1 MWNHGRQLNVIV
13 QRKISCY
20 LKGGTELIS
29 IKLVGYCV
37 DESWLLSW
45 KWTPSA
51 PSSVDVF
58 IDTFF
63 AEDGK
68 LVPVLKIEWKV
79 ATDASIIYLRGA
91 ELAVVQLSNNQQICA
106 QFDFQNNLTFQVRPD
121 NGGRWNF
128 SFNRFEVQPGQ
139 MYQVTVYH
147 LPKLSTPGD
156 YNRRSKPFTV
166 PSKGHFYDIFIYRF
180 ILHTSYHEKN
190 GAVSAN
196 RYAFFQVF
204 GCIHK
209 QCHLMSLMSFLHLGS
224 LWEPRINGTSLDD
237 HSVLV
242 SFDPAEIP
250 ATYIIHVISV
260 REDAKECKKTMESIS
275 EQGLQQRLNVTVKL
289 ERNLKIC
296 CKYKVEIQPLF
307 PACATDCPRRS
318 FLIPCSSADALRL
331 TNQSEIIDTF
341 SVGLPWI
348 HTIICILLIASAIG
362 SAIYLT
368 RRQKGGFYNWG
379 LVVFCLQNNFLELD
393 QIYVTPMLQPPPP
406 LKPRTVWIVYSADH
420 KLYVDIVLKFA
431 QFMIT
436 VCGTEVIL
444 DLLDEQQISEMGA
457 VCWLTRQ
464 KQKMEALSSKI
475 IILCSRGT
483 RAKWQAMLGHQESS
497 VHLKQDNLLPTGDMF
512 TPALNLILPDFKQPA
527 CFGLYLICYFEGISN
542 ESDIPDPFHVT
553 SKYQLMDKFEEI
565 YFLIQDLEKFEPG
578 RMHQIPAISPEKYTE
593 SPCGKQLKEALQK
606 FQTWQA
612 EHPDWFKS
620 ERVCSED
627 EDDLQSLSGELTE
640 ELIFPGKGI
649 LKKQLLPREPDP
661 NSCCLV
667 NLLVNEDDL
676 GAYKLTPQHLS
687 EENLAFQTLVTPA
700 ETPSVQVVKPAA
712 LAEENEILS
721 HKLLTNEDWLE
732 SVPMIEAS
740 VPRRN
745 DVILQEDLSS
755 DPQALP
761 ADVRQQLEGLMYSLY
776 QQSVIPSDMPL
787 CQEEVNE
794 QQQLLF
800 DEASKVQRQSVQ
812 SDQGYISRC
821 SSLPSDSPVEPG
833 EEENQEQEGCW
844 SAGHLTA
851 DVLSSLK
858 SLQQQLL
865 FQDIQKNC
873 S

>member
-1 MWNHGRQLNVIV
+1 
-13 QRKISCY
+13 
-20 LKGGTELIS
+20 
-29 IKLVGYCV
+29 
-37 DESWLLSW
+37 
-45 KWTPSA
+45 
-51 PSSVDVF
+51 
-58 IDTFF
+58 
-63 AEDGK
+63 
-68 LVPVLKIEWKV
+68 
-79 ATDASIIYLRGA
+79 
-91 ELAVVQLSNNQQICA
+91 
-106 QFDFQNNLTFQVRPD
+106 
-121 NGGRWNF
+121 
-128 SFNRFEVQPGQ
+128 
-139 MYQVTVYH
+139 
-147 LPKLSTPGD
+147 
-156 YNRRSKPFTV
+156 
-166 PSKGHFYDIFIYRF
+166 
-180 ILHTSYHEKN
+180 
-190 GAVSAN
+190 
-196 RYAFFQVF
+196 
-204 GCIHK
+204 
-209 QCHLMSLMSFLHLGS
+209 
-224 LWEPRINGTSLDD
+224 
-237 HSVLV
+237 
-242 SFDPAEIP
+242 
-250 ATYIIHVISV
+250 
-260 REDAKECKKTMESIS
+260 
-275 EQGLQQRLNVTVKL
+275 
-289 ERNLKIC
+289 
-296 CKYKVEIQPLF
+296 
-307 PACATDCPRRS
+307 
-318 FLIPCSSADALRL
+318 
-331 TNQSEIIDTF
+331 
-341 SVGLPWI
+341 
-348 HTIICILLIASAIG
+348 
-362 SAIYLT
+362 
-368 RRQKGGFYNWG
+368 
-379 LVVFCLQNNFLELD
+379 
-393 QIYVTPMLQPPPP
+393 MLQPPPP

-420 KLYVDIVLKFA
+420 KLYVDVVLKFA

-444 DLLDEQQISEMGA
+444 DLLDEHQISEMGA

-475 IILCSRGT
+475 IVLCSRGT
-483 RAKWQAMLGHQESS
+483 RAKWQAMLGHEESS
-497 VHLKQDNLLPTGDMF
+497 VHLKQDNLLPTGDLF
-512 TPALNLILPDFKQPA
+512 TPALNLILPDFKQPS
-527 CFGLYLICYFEGISN
+527 CFGLYLICYFEGISH

-620 ERVCSED
+620 ECVCGED
-627 EDDLQSLSGELTE
+627 EDDLQPLSEELTE

-649 LKKQLLPREPDP
+649 LKKQLLPKEPDL

-687 EENLAFQTLVTPA
+687 QEDLSFQTLVIPA

-732 SVPMIEAS
+732 SVPVIEAS
-740 VPRRN
+740 IPRRN
-745 DVILQEDLSS
+745 NVILQEDLSS

-761 ADVRQQLEGLMYSLY
+761 AEVRQQLEGLMYSLY

-787 CQEEVNE
+787 CQEDVHE

-821 SSLPSDSPVEPG
+821 SSLPSDSPVEPE
-833 EEENQEQEGCW
+833 EEENQEKEGYW

-865 FQDIQKNC
+865 FQDIQKN
-873 S
+873 SS

>member
-1 MWNHGRQLNVIV
+1 MRGDVSWCFV
-13 QRKISCY
+13 
-20 LKGGTELIS
+20 
-29 IKLVGYCV
+29 LVAGLLPGLSGLRLLLSAPPLFNCSQPGLRCLARNSNCV
-37 DESWLLSW
+37 DDNWLLPW

-51 PSSVDVF
+51 PSSVDIF

-79 ATDASIIYLRGA
+79 ATDASIIYLKGA
-91 ELAVVQLSNNQQICA
+91 ELSVLQLSNNRQICA

-128 SFNRFEVQPGQ
+128 SFDRFEVQPGQ
-139 MYQVTVYH
+139 KYQVTVYH

-156 YNRRSKPFTV
+156 YNRISNPFTV
-166 PSKGHFYDIFIYRF
+166 PNCTHPIMKTTEPCLRI
-180 ILHTSYHEKN
+180 
-190 GAVSAN
+190 
-196 RYAFFQVF
+196 
-204 GCIHK
+204 
-209 QCHLMSLMSFLHLGS
+209 GS

-250 ATYIIHVISV
+250 AIYIIHVISV
-260 REDAKECKKTMESIS
+260 QEDGKECKKAKESIS
-275 EQGLQQRLNVTVKL
+275 KEGLQQRLNVTVKL

-296 CKYKVEIQPLF
+296 CKYKVQIQPFF
-307 PACATDCPRRS
+307 PACGTDCMRQL
-318 FLIPCSSADALRL
+318 FLIPCSSDDALIL
-331 TNQSEIIDTF
+331 PDQSGVNDTF

-348 HTIICILLIASAIG
+348 HTIICILLIGSAIG
-362 SAIYLT
+362 SAICIT
-368 RRQKGGFYNWG
+368 RRQKELNSAAKNGDYE
-379 LVVFCLQNNFLELD
+379 LQD
-393 QIYVTPMLQPPPP
+393 VTPMLQPPPP

-444 DLLDEQQISEMGA
+444 DLLDEHQISEMGA

-475 IILCSRGT
+475 IVLCSRGT
-483 RAKWQAMLGHQESS
+483 RAKWQAMLGHREPN
-497 VHLKQDNLLPTGDMF
+497 VHLKQDNMLPTGDLF
-512 TPALNLILPDFKQPA
+512 TPALNLILPDFKQPS
-527 CFGLYLICYFEGISN
+527 CFGLYLICYFEGISH

-606 FQTWQA
+606 FQTWQD

-620 ERVCSED
+620 ECLCDED
-627 EDDLQSLSGELTE
+627 EDDLQPLIEEFTE

-649 LKKQLLPREPDP
+649 LKKQLLPKEPDP

-667 NLLVNEDDL
+667 NPLVNEDDL

-687 EENLAFQTLVTPA
+687 REDLSFQTLVTPA
-700 ETPSVQVVKPAA
+700 ETPSVQVVRPAA

-721 HKLLTNEDWLE
+721 HKVLTNEDWLE
-732 SVPMIEAS
+732 SVPVIEGS

-745 DVILQEDLSS
+745 NVILQEDLSS

-761 ADVRQQLEGLMYSLY
+761 DEVRQQLEGLMYSLY
-776 QQSVIPSDMPL
+776 QQSVIASDMPL
-787 CQEEVNE
+787 CQEDVHE
-794 QQQLLF
+794 QQQQLF

-821 SSLPSDSPVEPG
+821 SSLPSDSPVEPE

-865 FQDIQKNC
+865 FQDIQKN
-873 S
+873 SS

>member
-1 MWNHGRQLNVIV
+1 M
-13 QRKISCY
+13 
-20 LKGGTELIS
+20 KGDAS
-29 IKLVGYCV
+29 WCLVLVAGLLPGLSGLRLLLSAPPLFNCSQPGLRCLVRNSYCV

-63 AEDGK
+63 TEDGK

-166 PSKGHFYDIFIYRF
+166 PNCTHPTMKKTEPCLQI
-180 ILHTSYHEKN
+180 
-190 GAVSAN
+190 
-196 RYAFFQVF
+196 
-204 GCIHK
+204 
-209 QCHLMSLMSFLHLGS
+209 GS

-260 REDAKECKKTMESIS
+260 REDEKECKKATESIS
-275 EQGLQQRLNVTVKL
+275 EGLQHRLNVTVKL

-318 FLIPCSSADALRL
+318 FLIQCPSADALSL
-331 TNQSEIIDTF
+331 PNQSRMNDTF

-348 HTIICILLIASAIG
+348 HTIICILLISSAIG

-368 RRQKGGFYNWG
+368 RRQKALNSAAKNCDFE
-379 LVVFCLQNNFLELD
+379 LQDTLL
-393 QIYVTPMLQPPPP
+393 TSPMLQPPPP

-483 RAKWQAMLGHQESS
+483 QAKWQAMLGHQESS

-578 RMHQIPAISPEKYTE
+578 RMHQIPAISPGKYTE

-612 EHPDWFKS
+612 EHPDWFKN
-620 ERVCSED
+620 ERVCGED

-649 LKKQLLPREPDP
+649 LKKQLLPKEPDP
-661 NSCCLV
+661 SSSCLV

-687 EENLAFQTLVTPA
+687 EEDLAFQTLVIPA
-700 ETPSVQVVKPAA
+700 EAPSVQVVNPTA

-732 SVPMIEAS
+732 SVPMIEAN

-745 DVILQEDLSS
+745 DVILQGDLSS

-821 SSLPSDSPVEPG
+821 SSLPSDSPVELR
-833 EEENQEQEGCW
+833 EEENQEQEGYW

>member
-1 MWNHGRQLNVIV
+1 TTIV
-13 QRKISCY
+13 FNNFCC
-20 LKGGTELIS
+20 TESLRGS
-29 IKLVGYCV
+29 IAARI
-37 DESWLLSW
+37 WLLSW

-63 AEDGK
+63 TEDGK

-166 PSKGHFYDIFIYRF
+166 PNCTHPTMKKTEPCLQI
-180 ILHTSYHEKN
+180 
-190 GAVSAN
+190 
-196 RYAFFQVF
+196 
-204 GCIHK
+204 
-209 QCHLMSLMSFLHLGS
+209 GS

-250 ATYIIHVISV
+250 ATYIIHVISF
-260 REDAKECKKTMESIS
+260 REDEKECKKGTESIS
-275 EQGLQQRLNVTVKL
+275 EGLQHRLNVTVKL

-296 CKYKVEIQPLF
+296 CKYKVEVGLALLGAVSIILLF
-307 PACATDCPRRS
+307 LYIYLSDFP
-318 FLIPCSSADALRL
+318 
-331 TNQSEIIDTF
+331 DTF
-341 SVGLPWI
+341 
-348 HTIICILLIASAIG
+348 
-362 SAIYLT
+362 LT
-368 RRQKGGFYNWG
+368 S
-379 LVVFCLQNNFLELD
+379 
-393 QIYVTPMLQPPPP
+393 PMLQPPPP

-612 EHPDWFKS
+612 EHPDWFKN
-620 ERVCSED
+620 ERVCGED

-649 LKKQLLPREPDP
+649 LKKQLLPKEPDP
-661 NSCCLV
+661 SSCCLV

-687 EENLAFQTLVTPA
+687 EEDLAFQTLVIPA
-700 ETPSVQVVKPAA
+700 ETPSVQVVKPTA

-732 SVPMIEAS
+732 SVPMIEAN

-745 DVILQEDLSS
+745 DVILQGDLSS

-821 SSLPSDSPVEPG
+821 SSLPSDSPVELR
-833 EEENQEQEGCW
+833 EEENQEQEGYW

>member
-1 MWNHGRQLNVIV
+1 M
-13 QRKISCY
+13 
-20 LKGGTELIS
+20 KGDAWWS
-29 IKLVGYCV
+29 LVLVAGLFPGLSGLRLLLSAPPLFNCSQPGLRCLVRNNYCV

-58 IDTFF
+58 IDTFL

-91 ELAVVQLSNNQQICA
+91 ELAVVQLSNNRQICA
-106 QFDFQNNLTFQVRPD
+106 QFDFRNNLTFQVRPD

-128 SFNRFEVQPGQ
+128 SFNRFEVQPGEI
-139 MYQVTVYH
+139 YQVTVYH

-166 PSKGHFYDIFIYRF
+166 PNCSHPIMKTTEPCLRI
-180 ILHTSYHEKN
+180 
-190 GAVSAN
+190 
-196 RYAFFQVF
+196 
-204 GCIHK
+204 
-209 QCHLMSLMSFLHLGS
+209 GS

-250 ATYIIHVISV
+250 ATYFIHVISV
-260 REDAKECKKTMESIS
+260 REDEKECKKATENIS
-275 EQGLQQRLNVTVKL
+275 EKGLQQRLNVTVKL

-307 PACATDCPRRS
+307 PDCATDCKRDS
-318 FLIPCSSADALRL
+318 FLIPCSSADALSL
-331 TNQSEIIDTF
+331 TDQPEINDTF

-348 HTIICILLIASAIG
+348 HTIICILLIGSAIG
-362 SAIYLT
+362 SAICLT
-368 RRQKGGFYNWG
+368 RRQKELNSAAKNCDFE
-379 LVVFCLQNNFLELD
+379 LQD
-393 QIYVTPMLQPPPP
+393 VTPMLQPSPP

-444 DLLDEQQISEMGA
+444 DLLDEHQISEMGA

-483 RAKWQAMLGHQESS
+483 RAKWQAMLGHKESS
-497 VHLKQDNLLPTGDMF
+497 VHLKQDNLLPTGDLF

-542 ESDIPDPFHVT
+542 ESDIPDPFHVI

-612 EHPDWFKS
+612 EHPDWFTS
-620 ERVCSED
+620 ECVCSED
-627 EDDLQSLSGELTE
+627 EDDLQPLSGELTE
-640 ELIFPGKGI
+640 ELISPGKGI
-649 LKKQLLPREPDP
+649 LKKQLLPKEPDP
-661 NSCCLV
+661 NNCCLV

-687 EENLAFQTLVTPA
+687 QEDLAFHTLVTPA
-700 ETPSVQVVKPAA
+700 EIPSVQVVKPAA

-721 HKLLTNEDWLE
+721 HKLLTNEDWLQ

-745 DVILQEDLSS
+745 HVILQEHLSS

-787 CQEEVNE
+787 CQEGVNE

-821 SSLPSDSPVEPG
+821 SSFPSDSAVEPE
-833 EEENQEQEGCW
+833 EEENQEQEGYW

>member
-1 MWNHGRQLNVIV
+1 MQ
-13 QRKISCY
+13 CTPE
-20 LKGGTELIS
+20 KGLRC
-29 IKLVGYCV
+29 LVRNSYCV
-37 DESWLLSW
+37 DKNWLQSW

-51 PSSVDVF
+51 PSSVDIF

-91 ELAVVQLSNNQQICA
+91 ELAVLQLNNNHQICA

-139 MYQVTVYH
+139 RYQITVYH

-166 PSKGHFYDIFIYRF
+166 PNCTHPTMKPTEPCLRI
-180 ILHTSYHEKN
+180 
-190 GAVSAN
+190 
-196 RYAFFQVF
+196 
-204 GCIHK
+204 
-209 QCHLMSLMSFLHLGS
+209 GS
-224 LWEPRINGTSLDD
+224 LWKPRINGTSLDD
-237 HSVLV
+237 NSVLV

-250 ATYIIHVISV
+250 AKYFIHVISV
-260 REDAKECKKTMESIS
+260 RDDEKDCKKATESIS
-275 EQGLQQRLNVTVKL
+275 ETGLQQRLNVTVKL

-296 CKYKVEIQPLF
+296 CKYKVQIQPFF
-307 PACATDCPRRS
+307 PACGTDCMRHS
-318 FLIPCSSADALRL
+318 FSIPCPPADVLSLL
-331 TNQSEIIDTF
+331 TESGTNDTF

-348 HTIICILLIASAIG
+348 HTVICILLIGSAIG
-362 SAIYLT
+362 SAICLT
-368 RRQKGGFYNWG
+368 RRQKELNSAAESCDFE
-379 LVVFCLQNNFLELD
+379 LQD
-393 QIYVTPMLQPPPP
+393 VTPMLPPPPP

-420 KLYVDIVLKFA
+420 KLYVDIVMKFA

-444 DLLDEQQISEMGA
+444 DLLDEHQISEMGV

-475 IILCSRGT
+475 IVLCSRGT
-483 RAKWQAMLGHQESS
+483 RAKWQAMLGHEESS
-497 VHLKQDNLLPTGDMF
+497 VHLKQDNLLPAGDMF

-527 CFGLYLICYFEGISN
+527 CFGLYLICYFEGISG
-542 ESDIPDPFHVT
+542 ESDVPDPFHVT

-606 FQTWQA
+606 FQAWQT
-612 EHPDWFKS
+612 EHPDWFQS
-620 ERVCSED
+620 ECACGED
-627 EDDLQSLSGELTE
+627 EDDLQPLSEELTE
-640 ELIFPGKGI
+640 ESIFPRIGI
-649 LKKQLLPREPDP
+649 LKKQLLPKEPDHDGY
-661 NSCCLV
+661 CLV
-667 NLLVNEDDL
+667 KPLVNEDDL
-676 GAYKLTPQHLS
+676 GAYKLTPRHLS
-687 EENLAFQTLVTPA
+687 QEDLTFQTLVTPA
-700 ETPSVQVVKPAA
+700 ETPPVQVVNPSAF
-712 LAEENEILS
+712 AEENEILS
-721 HKLLTNEDWLE
+721 HKLLTNDDWLE
-732 SVPMIEAS
+732 SVPVIEAS
-740 VPRRN
+740 IPRRN
-745 DVILQEDLSS
+745 NVLLQEDVSS
-755 DPQALP
+755 DPQVLP
-761 ADVRQQLEGLMYSLY
+761 DDVMQQLEGLMYSLY
-776 QQSVIPSDMPL
+776 QQSVLPSDVPL
-787 CQEEVNE
+787 CQEDVSE

-812 SDQGYISRC
+812 SDQGYSSRC
-821 SSLPSDSPVEPG
+821 PSFPSDSPVEPE
-833 EEENQEQEGCW
+833 EEENQEQEGYW
-844 SAGHLTA
+844 PTGHLTV

>member
-1 MWNHGRQLNVIV
+1 MRPVVSLREQCGGGEEDEGSRFVVLGARGGAVPWAFRAEASPQRPATFQLFPA
-13 QRKISCY
+13 
-20 LKGGTELIS
+20 
-29 IKLVGYCV
+29 GYCV

-91 ELAVVQLSNNQQICA
+91 ELSVVQLSNNQQICA

-166 PSKGHFYDIFIYRF
+166 PNCTHPTMKKTEPCLQI
-180 ILHTSYHEKN
+180 
-190 GAVSAN
+190 
-196 RYAFFQVF
+196 
-204 GCIHK
+204 
-209 QCHLMSLMSFLHLGS
+209 GS

-237 HSVLV
+237 RSVLV

-260 REDAKECKKTMESIS
+260 QEDAKECKKATESIS

-318 FLIPCSSADALRL
+318 FLIPCSSVDALSL
-331 TNQSEIIDTF
+331 TDQSGMIDTF

-368 RRQKGGFYNWG
+368 RRQKALNSAAKNSDFE
-379 LVVFCLQNNFLELD
+379 FQD
-393 QIYVTPMLQPPPP
+393 VTPMLQPPPP

-542 ESDIPDPFHVT
+542 ESDIPDPFRVT

-620 ERVCSED
+620 ERVCGED

-687 EENLAFQTLVTPA
+687 EEDLAFQTLVTPA

-712 LAEENEILS
+712 LAEENEIFS

-833 EEENQEQEGCW
+833 EEENQEQEGYW

>member
-1 MWNHGRQLNVIV
+1 NLNPTPASVIAA
-13 QRKISCY
+13 RMLY
-20 LKGGTELIS
+20 
-29 IKLVGYCV
+29 
-37 DESWLLSW
+37 
-45 KWTPSA
+45 
-51 PSSVDVF
+51 SVDVF

-63 AEDGK
+63 TEDGK

-106 QFDFQNNLTFQVRPD
+106 QFDFQNNLTFQ
-121 NGGRWNF
+121 WNF

-156 YNRRSKPFTV
+156 YNRRSNCYNNLF
-166 PSKGHFYDIFIYRF
+166 S
-180 ILHTSYHEKN
+180 
-190 GAVSAN
+190 
-196 RYAFFQVF
+196 FFHQ
-204 GCIHK
+204 
-209 QCHLMSLMSFLHLGS
+209 
-224 LWEPRINGTSLDD
+224 
-237 HSVLV
+237 
-242 SFDPAEIP
+242 
-250 ATYIIHVISV
+250 
-260 REDAKECKKTMESIS
+260 
-275 EQGLQQRLNVTVKL
+275 
-289 ERNLKIC
+289 
-296 CKYKVEIQPLF
+296 IQPLF

-318 FLIPCSSADALRL
+318 FLIQCPSADAL
-331 TNQSEIIDTF
+331 TVSIILLFLYIYLSDFPDTF
-341 SVGLPWI
+341 
-348 HTIICILLIASAIG
+348 
-362 SAIYLT
+362 LT
-368 RRQKGGFYNWG
+368 S
-379 LVVFCLQNNFLELD
+379 
-393 QIYVTPMLQPPPP
+393 PMLQPPPP

-612 EHPDWFKS
+612 EHPDWFKN
-620 ERVCSED
+620 ERVCGED

-649 LKKQLLPREPDP
+649 LKKQLLPKEPDP
-661 NSCCLV
+661 SSCCLV

-687 EENLAFQTLVTPA
+687 EEDLAFQTLVIPA
-700 ETPSVQVVKPAA
+700 ETPSVQVVKPTA

-732 SVPMIEAS
+732 SVPMIEAN

-745 DVILQEDLSS
+745 DVILQGDLSS

-821 SSLPSDSPVEPG
+821 SSLPSDSPVELR
-833 EEENQEQEGCW
+833 EEENQEQEGYW

-873 S
+873 

>member
-1 MWNHGRQLNVIV
+1 
-13 QRKISCY
+13 
-20 LKGGTELIS
+20 
-29 IKLVGYCV
+29 
-37 DESWLLSW
+37 
-45 KWTPSA
+45 
-51 PSSVDVF
+51 
-58 IDTFF
+58 
-63 AEDGK
+63 
-68 LVPVLKIEWKV
+68 
-79 ATDASIIYLRGA
+79 
-91 ELAVVQLSNNQQICA
+91 
-106 QFDFQNNLTFQVRPD
+106 
-121 NGGRWNF
+121 
-128 SFNRFEVQPGQ
+128 
-139 MYQVTVYH
+139 
-147 LPKLSTPGD
+147 
-156 YNRRSKPFTV
+156 
-166 PSKGHFYDIFIYRF
+166 
-180 ILHTSYHEKN
+180 
-190 GAVSAN
+190 
-196 RYAFFQVF
+196 
-204 GCIHK
+204 
-209 QCHLMSLMSFLHLGS
+209 
-224 LWEPRINGTSLDD
+224 
-237 HSVLV
+237 
-242 SFDPAEIP
+242 
-250 ATYIIHVISV
+250 
-260 REDAKECKKTMESIS
+260 
-275 EQGLQQRLNVTVKL
+275 
-289 ERNLKIC
+289 
-296 CKYKVEIQPLF
+296 
-307 PACATDCPRRS
+307 
-318 FLIPCSSADALRL
+318 
-331 TNQSEIIDTF
+331 
-341 SVGLPWI
+341 
-348 HTIICILLIASAIG
+348 
-362 SAIYLT
+362 
-368 RRQKGGFYNWG
+368 
-379 LVVFCLQNNFLELD
+379 
-393 QIYVTPMLQPPPP
+393 MLQPPPP

-444 DLLDEQQISEMGA
+444 DLLDEHQISEMGV

-483 RAKWQAMLGHQESS
+483 QAKWQAMLGHEESS

-542 ESDIPDPFHVT
+542 ESDIPDPFHVI

-620 ERVCSED
+620 ECVCSED
-627 EDDLQSLSGELTE
+627 EDDLQPLSGELIE
-640 ELIFPGKGI
+640 ELILPGKGI
-649 LKKQLLPREPDP
+649 LKKQLLPKEPGP

-687 EENLAFQTLVTPA
+687 QEDLAFHTLVTPA
-700 ETPSVQVVKPAA
+700 ETPSVQVVKPVA

-740 VPRRN
+740 IPRRN
-745 DVILQEDLSS
+745 HVILQEHLSS

-787 CQEEVNE
+787 CQEDVNE

-821 SSLPSDSPVEPG
+821 SSFPSDSTVEPE
-833 EEENQEQEGCW
+833 EEENQEQEGYW